1 MIDYK
6 GGNLIH
12 VSTES
17 GKPISYY
24 FIHYQKKK
32 KTVKAITEDE
42 SKLTSVLICVIICA

>member
-24 FIHYQKKK
+24 FIHYQKK
-32 KTVKAITEDE
+32 TVKAITEDE